1 MAVLS
6 LTNNEVKFLVT
17 LDIDE
22 DKSKKKIDSFLTRTI
37 KDQKIVFDVAI
48 GKSEHNINDFLKKH
62 KEKKASILFDVA
74 VGKSNKLISEYL
86 TSRKQDTQSLIF
98 YVNENATRAK
108 INGSLSKMTFNPA
121 LIQLKVDTKQSVIN
135 INKFIDNSKLHKKKI
150 ELDID
155 EHTAFTGI
163 NTKIFN
169 KKLNN
174 GRINLALEGGAFDSI
189 TNTIKEKLFTGAR
202 ITGQLDVD
210 STIAKITKQIATM
223 KLPKIV
229 VDVEAVVNQKIATPK
244 TTTTTTTTTSAPS
257 NNANTTNDPTVK
269 TLKEIKEE
277 YKSLGQ
283 TVELFNKSRSEGEEA
298 FIKRLKQQGKQV
310 DIIRNAQTNEITKIT
325 TTYKNSANEIQK
337 DVFLPI
343 TRSYKEAGNASN
355 GAIKEVNGFVKEV
368 TKLKNTEKFNLANEI
383 EKFKRKLEEARHTAT
398 ATTQVIERFWKQA
411 DGATSRNQIDKL
423 NNDLVKHQS
432 EQRKRNQLEK
442 EQVQLVAQRNQLMA
456 NLTRIQKMYL
466 KTVDKDEA
474 KRLEESIKAIGKQD
488 IFQAKGKDLYKLDM
502 GSVREAREQ
511 ISIVNNDIKRLNAN
525 ATEAS
530 KASLGVMSSIKTAM
544 EKFPIWMLASTAFYG
559 VIGTFREFG
568 SVIIDIDKKMTD
580 LKKVMSPDTDFG
592 AIFER
597 ATVSAETFGKTI
609 SETMDAYNMFAKQGF
624 KGEELETLANAGLVA
639 GNVGDIEAGKASE
652 YLTASIL
659 QWNKDTSE
667 AMGVVDSWNEISN
680 NFATTVENLAQGQ
693 AKAGATARALG
704 MDFDQ
709 LNAVVGTLNART
721 KQSGKSHCP
730 LIQ

>member
-22 DKSKKKIDSFLTRTI
+22 TKSKKKIDGFLTRTI
-37 KDQKIVFDVAI
+37 KDQKIVFDVAV
-48 GKSEHNINDFLKKH
+48 GKSNHNINEFLKKH

-74 VGKSNKLISEYL
+74 VGKSNKQISEYL

-121 LIQLKVDTKQSVIN
+121 LVELKVNTKLSVSN

-189 TNTIKEKLFTGAR
+189 TKNIKEKLFTGAR
-202 ITGQLDVD
+202 ITGQLDVE
-210 STIAKITKQIATM
+210 STTAKITQQISKM
-223 KLPKIV
+223 KLPKII
-229 VDVEAVVNQKIATPK
+229 VDVEAIVSEK
-244 TTTTTTTTTSAPS
+244 TAKPTTTTTTTSAPS
-257 NNANTTNDPTVK
+257 SNANATTNATVK
-269 TLKEIKEE
+269 TLAELKEE

-298 FIKRLKQQGKQV
+298 FVKRLKQQGKQV
-310 DIIRNAQTNEITKIT
+310 DVIRNAQTNEITKIT

-368 TKLKNTEKFNLANEI
+368 TKLKNTEKFNLTNEI

-398 ATTQVIERFWKQA
+398 ATTQVIERFWNRA

-423 NNDLVKHQS
+423 NNDLAKHQA
-432 EQRKRNQLEK
+432 EQRKRNQLDK

-474 KRLEESIKAIGKQD
+474 KRLEDSIKAIGRQD

-502 GSVREAREQ
+502 GSVREAKEQ
-511 ISIVNNDIKRLNAN
+511 ISIVNNDIKKLNAN

-530 KASLGVMSSIKTAM
+530 KASLGVMSSLKTAM
-544 EKFPIWMLASTAFYG
+544 EKFPIWMIASTAFYG
-559 VIGTFREFG
+559 VVATFREFG
-568 SVIIDIDKKMTD
+568 TVIFDIDKKMTD

-597 ATVSAETFGKTI
+597 ATASAETFGKTI
-609 SETMDAYNMFAKQGF
+609 SEAMDAYNMFAKQGF

-659 QWNKDTSE
+659 QWNKETGE